1 MASEDKLR
9 ELGLESGQPVTLR
22 ELRERLQAGG
32 PGGGAAL
39 SPRRVHDMALEE

>member
-9 ELGLESGQPVTLR
+9 ELGLEPGQPVTLR
-22 ELRERLQAGG
+22 ELRERLQAE
-32 PGGGAAL
+32 PGGAAL